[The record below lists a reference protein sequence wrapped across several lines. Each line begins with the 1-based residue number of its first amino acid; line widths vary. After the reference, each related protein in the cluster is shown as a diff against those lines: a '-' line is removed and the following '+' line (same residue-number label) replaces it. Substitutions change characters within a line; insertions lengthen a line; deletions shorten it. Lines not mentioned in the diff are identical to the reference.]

1 MGAGKKLKAGLAG
14 DKKRQAPLRIP
25 KRKSQQATKKAS
37 PPSPLPPAP
46 PKKPPPWLTCTETQP
61 RIAHPVQPPE
71 RKAKKSENFSANP
84 LTNHGKNAIM
94 GTQQGRDNVPPAD
107 KAVVARL
114 EGYPDLFGGSSSER
128 RSPPA
133 SCPERT
139 AQRLVQTAQPGRC
152 RRRSAPDLYRR
163 IESVLPHY
171 APVHGEAARIPD
183 KTIIWRKEQ

>member
-1 MGAGKKLKAGLAG
+1 MGAGNKTKGKVSRRP
-14 DKKRQAPLRIP
+14 KRQAPLRIP
-25 KRKSQQATKKAS
+25 KRQSQQATKKAS
-37 PPSPLPPAP
+37 PPPPLPPQKTTPLADLHRNP
-46 PKKPPPWLTCTETQP
+46 TTHCASCTTAREKSKKIRKLFGKPVDKP
-61 RIAHPVQPPE
+61 RKE
-71 RKAKKSENFSANP
+71 CYN
-84 LTNHGKNAIM
+84 GNAT
-94 GTQQGRDNVPPAD
+94 GCGNVPPAD

>member
-25 KRKSQQATKKAS
+25 KRQSQQATKKAS
-37 PPSPLPPAP
+37 PPLPPAP

-61 RIAHPVQPPE
+61 RIVHPVQPPE
-71 RKAKKSENFSANP
+71 RKAKKIRKLF
-84 LTNHGKNAIM
+84 GKPVDKPRKECYNGNAT
-94 GTQQGRDNVPPAD
+94 GCGNVPPAD